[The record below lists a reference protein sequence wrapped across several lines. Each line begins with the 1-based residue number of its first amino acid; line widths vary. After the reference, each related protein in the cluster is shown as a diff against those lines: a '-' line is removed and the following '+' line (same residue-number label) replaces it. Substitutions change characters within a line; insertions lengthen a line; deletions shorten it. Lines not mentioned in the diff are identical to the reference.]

1 MPLAVKPYMLMTM
14 KEIITSKLMEISLR
28 NLDDVEPAQ
37 REFGNSH
44 FDYVV
49 VTSGGTIHETDRC
62 MYAADRCGLS
72 QT

>member
-44 FDYVV
+44 FD
-49 VTSGGTIHETDRC
+49 
-62 MYAADRCGLS
+62 
-72 QT
+72 